1 MKRITLLSTILILFS
16 CTENPFGGNKKIANR
31 TITGRVVLDRVESYP
46 NGFHDGVFV
55 WSEGLGLQATTDIDG
70 TFELVL
76 PASSE
81 QSSGAIVDG
90 DYTIHFF
97 LGNYLISNISLSF
110 AAGQVV
116 NDSKL
121 INIKGEILRDI
132 SLTRVLGV
140 HTSISPKIITSG
152 FDSEVEV
159 IIELTPDRPPIFMNI
174 RKVVTQRD
182 EIYTGLLFKDEE
194 TNKLMY
200 SVDIDTAST
209 MREFI
214 AGPTKKIVINFD
226 YVNVNLPTGNYEAIP
241 YFMIDRKD
249 IPQGIL
255 SALGAGYNT
264 FSENFFNLPFYRTG
278 GKLVVQ

>member
-16 CTENPFGGNKKIANR
+16 CTENPFGGKKKIVNR

-46 NGFHDGVFV
+46 NGFHDGVLI

-97 LGNYLISNISLSF
+97 LGNYLISNISVSF
-110 AAGQVV
+110 AAGQIV

-121 INIKGEILRDI
+121 INLQGEISRDI
-132 SLTRVLGV
+132 SLTRILGV
-140 HTSISPKIITSG
+140 HTSISPEIITSG

-194 TNKLMY
+194 TNNLMY

-214 AGPTKKIVINFD
+214 AGPTKNIVINFD
-226 YVNVNLPTGNYEAIP
+226 YVNVNLPTGNYEVIP

-255 SALGAGYNT
+255 SVLGAGYNT
-264 FSENFFNLPFYRTG
+264 FSENFFNFPFYRTG

>member
-1 MKRITLLSTILILFS
+1 MNKIIIISLCLAVFA
-16 CTENPFGGNKKIANR
+16 CTENPFGGKKKIVNR

-46 NGFHDGVFV
+46 NGFHDGVFI

-97 LGNYLISNISLSF
+97 LGNYLISNISVSF
-110 AAGQVV
+110 AAGQIV

-121 INIKGEILRDI
+121 INIQGEISRDI
-132 SLTRVLGV
+132 SLTRILGV
-140 HTSISPKIITSG
+140 HTSISPGIITSG

-182 EIYTGLLFKDEE
+182 EIYTGLLFKDEK
-194 TNKLMY
+194 TNNLMY
-200 SVDIDTAST
+200 SLDIDTAST

-214 AGPTKKIVINFD
+214 AGPTKDIVINFD
-226 YVNVNLPTGNYEAIP
+226 YVNVNLPTGNYEVIP

-264 FSENFFNLPFYRTG
+264 FSEKFFNLPIYRTG